1 MKYSILMLI
10 SKILNFYFIKLNN
23 SELFLIKG
31 NNLSKGTFAEIYN
44 LDNYAHYE
52 SNLYKNLDIKSKWL
66 ISLILKRIKKYL
78 NSNKKIFLKTPTEII
93 KLKIASNK
101 KNKLVKKEINGF
113 SYGKYLLSRNHFNN
127 GIFYDKYFID
137 EIKNKSLLR
146 NKNII
151 DVGGFIGDSAVIF
164 QDYTDKKIHVFEPVE
179 KNYIDLLKTIKINKT
194 NKIIPHKIG
203 LGAETKECIIN
214 VCGTTAV
221 GSTIRTDININ
232 KNVLFEKISILTL
245 DKFIEET
252 NLEVGLIKVD
262 IEGLEQDFLNG
273 AINTIKKQKPALII
287 AIYHLGMDFFTIKTQ
302 IENLNLGYRF
312 KIRKATKNK
321 ILDDT
326 VLIAEAFN

>member
-93 KLKIASNK
+93 KLKIASDK

-127 GIFYDKYFID
+127 GIFYDNYFID
-137 EIKNKSLLR
+137 EVKNKTLLR

-151 DVGGFIGDSAVIF
+151 DVGGFIGDSAIIF
-164 QDYTDKKIHVFEPVE
+164 QDYTDKQVHVFEPVE
-179 KNYIDLLKTIKINKT
+179 KNYVDLLKTIEINNT
-194 NKIIPHKIG
+194 DKIIPHKLG
-203 LGAETKECIIN
+203 LGDETRECIIN

-221 GSTIRTDININ
+221 GSTMRTDINVK
-232 KNVLFEKISILTL
+232 KNVVLEKIFVTTL
-245 DKFIEET
+245 DKFVNELK
-252 NLEVGLIKVD
+252 LEVGLIKVD
-262 IEGLEQDFLNG
+262 IEGLEQEFLNG
-273 AINTIKKQKPALII
+273 AINTIKEQKPILIF
-287 AIYHLGMDFFTIKTQ
+287 AIYHSGIDFFTIKTQ
-302 IENLNLGYRF
+302 LENLNLGYKF
-312 KIRKATKNK
+312 KIRKATKDK

-326 VLIAEAFN
+326 VLIAEVMN